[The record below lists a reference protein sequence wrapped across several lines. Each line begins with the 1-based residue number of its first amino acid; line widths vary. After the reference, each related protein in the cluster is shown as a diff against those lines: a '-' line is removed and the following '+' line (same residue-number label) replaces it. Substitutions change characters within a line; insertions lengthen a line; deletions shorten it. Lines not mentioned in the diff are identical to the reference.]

1 MKAALF
7 EKPGSFRIVNRD
19 LRRLSEDEALIRV
32 DACGICGTD
41 LHIVDGRSRSTP
53 PVVLGHEY
61 AGIVEDAGKA
71 SSVQIGSRVAV
82 DPNIS
87 CGTCYYCR
95 RGLVHLCSRLRALGV
110 DIDGGMAE
118 YSIVPAGQLHQLPR
132 ELSQDEGALIEPVSC
147 IVHGLDRANIRPGDS
162 VVILGGGAAGLIMLQ
177 LVIRAGAA
185 VTMVIE
191 PRPQKRNLARR
202 LGANFV
208 VDPTTEDVVAWV
220 RGQTLV
226 GADVVIECVGRPE
239 TMRLSLNLARRGGTV
254 EFFGVCPIGE
264 KIEIEPN
271 AIYANELTIVGSYVN
286 PHTFTRAAAL
296 LKAKAVKA
304 HELDIRHFPLDG
316 VHEAFATLKEGM
328 TLKCIMQPGL

>member
-7 EKPGSFRIVNRD
+7 EKAGTFRIVNKD
-19 LRRLSEDEALIRV
+19 LRRLGEDEVLV
-32 DACGICGTD
+32 HVEACGICGTD
-41 LHIVDGRSRSTP
+41 LHIIDGRSRSTP

-61 AGIVEDAGKA
+61 AGIVEDAGKG
-71 SSVQIGSRVAV
+71 SSVQIGTRAAV

-87 CGTCYYCR
+87 CGTCFYCR
-95 RGLVHLCSRLRALGV
+95 RGLVHLCSNLRALGV

-118 YSIVPAGQLHQLPR
+118 YSIVPVRQLHQLPK
-132 ELSQDEGALIEPVSC
+132 ELSFDEGALIEPVSC
-147 IVHGLDRANIRPGDS
+147 IVHGLDRANVRPGDS

-191 PRPQKRNLARR
+191 LRPQKRSLAKR
-202 LGANFV
+202 LGANV
-208 VDPTTEDVVAWV
+208 VLDPAADDVAARV
-220 RGQTLV
+220 RELTQV

-239 TMRLSLNLARRGGTV
+239 TMRMGLDLARRGGTV

-264 KIEIEPN
+264 TIEIEPN
-271 AIYANELTIVGSYVN
+271 AIYAKELTVVGSYVN
-286 PHTFTRAAAL
+286 PHTFTRAASL

-304 HELDIRHFPLDG
+304 EELDIRHFPLDG
-316 VHEAFATLKEGM
+316 VHDAFAALREGLTLKSIV
-328 TLKCIMQPGL
+328 KPGL